1 MQDEAEVRA
10 ANLAFS
16 ACASRAFCFEKSAG
30 AAWARRA
37 RARMEKAESLAEI
50 MMMRRGLNLF
60 DRRVLD
66 EDGS

>member
-1 MQDEAEVRA
+1 MQDEVEVRA

-16 ACASRAFCFEKSAG
+16 ACASSAFCFAKSAG